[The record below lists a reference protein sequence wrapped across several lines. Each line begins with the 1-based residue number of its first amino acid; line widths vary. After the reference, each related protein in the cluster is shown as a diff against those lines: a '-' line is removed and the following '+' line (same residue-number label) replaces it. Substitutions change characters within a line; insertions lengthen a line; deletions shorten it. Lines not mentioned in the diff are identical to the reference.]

1 MEKLSKRAFLKGR
14 KYNLLKRESNNNN
27 KKKPHWPPG
36 KYELKSQE
44 VISPYSQND

>member
-27 KKKPHWPPG
+27 KKNLIDH
-36 KYELKSQE
+36 QE
-44 VISPYSQND
+44 NTN